1 MQSNNGGTD
10 SGSTVLVDSRR
21 VGVWR
26 FGSPGGWP
34 LVWNHGGLS
43 CGMDATVMDEAAR
56 SCGAEIIAI
65 DRPGIGRSDLW
76 SMASVG
82 QWGHTVAQVAD
93 LLLLDDFAVAGWS
106 GGGPFALACAA
117 AMPGR
122 VRVVATIDGMAPLER
137 LRNVFEIGFLPDEL
151 LIPAARWAPWAAAAL
166 LQLIRR
172 VPPRVLGWVLPHL
185 AGSRDGAAL
194 NPPPLSLL
202 ATHREVMSGGVQAD
216 LSSLEARDQ
225 PAGLFRRDSD
235 KLDVSVRSLR
245 RHLGHD
251 RQRAVGPGADDQPG
265 SAPGSSS
272 SAESGVCPNLSRYGF
287 EGFLLRLR
295 TVPRSMT
302 TSCSYACPS
311 TSIDPNPRSRT
322 SITTPFRAEIQHFG
336 KLRPLPV
343 RRKPLRPMVP
353 TMTMTS
359 QAAPSSHDGT
369 NTAEYGGVTGTALR
383 SSTCVLLPSK
393 LRNRA
398 SVLGAVADFGR
409 P

>member
-43 CGMDATVMDEAAR
+43 CGMDATVMDEAAH

-194 NPPPLSLL
+194 NPPPRSLL
-202 ATHREVMSGGVQAD
+202 ATHREVMSGGVQGMVEEYRHYFGSWGFD
-216 LSSLEARDQ
+216 LPEIQQPVTIWQGEEDTLVPMKHARRLASLL
-225 PAGLFRRDSD
+225 PNSTL
-235 KLDVSVRSLR
+235 
-245 RHLGHD
+245 
-251 RQRAVGPGADDQPG
+251 RAVPATGH
-265 SAPGSSS
+265 
-272 SAESGVCPNLSRYGF
+272 L
-287 EGFLLRLR
+287 
-295 TVPRSMT
+295 
-302 TSCSYACPS
+302 
-311 TSIDPNPRSRT
+311 
-322 SITTPFRAEIQHFG
+322 
-336 KLRPLPV
+336 LPV
-343 RRKPLRPMVP
+343 VMAKEILDDLGPRP
-353 TMTMTS
+353 
-359 QAAPSSHDGT
+359 
-369 NTAEYGGVTGTALR
+369 
-383 SSTCVLLPSK
+383 
-393 LRNRA
+393 RN
-398 SVLGAVADFGR
+398 
-409 P
+409 